1 MTNYFHNC
9 VQYDQHQQEHYQLK
23 EIKIF
28 LIKKGILVIVPI
40 RFISFCLFYFSGRKG
55 YSKMMQVQKQ

>member
-23 EIKIF
+23 ERVHPEIKIF
-28 LIKKGILVIVPI
+28 LIKKGILVIGRLDLFPSVC
-40 RFISFCLFYFSGRKG
+40 FIFLDGNVMVK
-55 YSKMMQVQKQ
+55 